1 MTDAAAL
8 SVLIPTFNRRALL
21 ERVLR
26 AYDRQDLPAG
36 RFEIVVVDDGSS
48 DETSAFLRDW
58 KPERY
63 SMAFTSQKN
72 GGPARARNAAIRMSS
87 APLVLFTGDD
97 IVPAPSFV
105 RRHLEAHA
113 RRPEQEL
120 VVLGL
125 SVWPPDLRL
134 TATMRHIDG
143 VGAEQFSYQYLK
155 PGEEYD
161 FRHFYTSN
169 ISVKRALLDCEP
181 TYFST
186 EFQKAAFED
195 IELAYRLSLHGMR
208 ILYDARPL
216 GNHYHHYDARSFF
229 RRQTGCGEM
238 ARLFYEKRPELRKWF
253 GTPELEWARLEML
266 RDSPARRARIET
278 VSAEL
283 STWEERVLR
292 IAGFFE
298 DERDASLLDDFLLAL
313 FRYAYVKGLAEAS
326 YPGLPARR
334 LCARLF
340 LQLVGPACR
349 SFSERMQSRGIPVPR
364 ADLQAILS
372 MMQSE
377 TLSPAAVAT
386 GGLGFTTKE
395 AR

>member
-1 MTDAAAL
+1 MSGAPTLA
-8 SVLIPTFNRRALL
+8 VLIPTFNRVGLL

-36 RFEIVVVDDGSS
+36 RFEVVVVDDGSS
-48 DETSAFLRDW
+48 DATPAFLRGW

-63 SMAFTSQKN
+63 GMAFQSQRN
-72 GGPARARNAAIRMSS
+72 GGPARARNSAIRLSTS
-87 APLVLFTGDD
+87 PLILFTGDD
-97 IVPAPSFV
+97 IVPDVSFV

-113 RRPEQEL
+113 RRPEREIA
-120 VVLGL
+120 VLGL
-125 SVWPPDLRL
+125 SVWPADLRL
-134 TATMRHIDG
+134 TATMKHIDG
-143 VGAEQFSYQYLK
+143 AGAEQFSYQYLQA
-155 PGEEYD
+155 GEEYD

-169 ISVKRALLDCEP
+169 ISLKRALLDCEP

-216 GNHYHHYDARSFF
+216 GTHYHHYDVRSFF
-229 RRQTGCGEM
+229 RRQVGCGAM

-266 RDSPARRARIET
+266 RDSPADRARIEA
-278 VSAEL
+278 VAAALSA
-283 STWEERVLR
+283 WEERMLR
-292 IAGFFE
+292 MAGFFE
-298 DERDASLLDDFLLAL
+298 DAPDASLLDDLLLAV

-326 YPGLPARR
+326 YPGLPSKR

-340 LQLVGPACR
+340 LQLPGPACR
-349 SFSERMQSRGIPVPR
+349 RFSEQLRSRGIPVPG
-364 ADLQAILS
+364 DDMQAILS
-372 MMQSE
+372 IMQTE

>member
-1 MTDAAAL
+1 MSGAPTLA
-8 SVLIPTFNRRALL
+8 VLIPTFNRVGLL

-36 RFEIVVVDDGSS
+36 RFEVVVVDDGSS
-48 DETSAFLRDW
+48 DATPAFLRGW

-63 SMAFTSQKN
+63 GMAFQSQRN
-72 GGPARARNAAIRMSS
+72 GGPARARNSAIRLSTS
-87 APLVLFTGDD
+87 PVILFTGDD
-97 IVPAPSFV
+97 IVPDVSFV

-113 RRPEQEL
+113 RRPEREIA
-120 VVLGL
+120 VLGL
-125 SVWPPDLRL
+125 SVWPADLRL
-134 TATMRHIDG
+134 TATMKHIDG
-143 VGAEQFSYQYLK
+143 AGAEQFSYQYLQA
-155 PGEEYD
+155 GEEYD

-169 ISVKRALLDCEP
+169 ISLKRALLDCEP

-216 GNHYHHYDARSFF
+216 GTHYHHYDVRSFF
-229 RRQTGCGEM
+229 RRQVGCGAM

-266 RDSPARRARIET
+266 RDSPADRARIEA
-278 VSAEL
+278 VAAALSA
-283 STWEERVLR
+283 WEERMLR
-292 IAGFFE
+292 MAGFFE
-298 DERDASLLDDFLLAL
+298 DAPDASLLDDLLLAV

-326 YPGLPARR
+326 YPGLPSKR

-340 LQLVGPACR
+340 LQLPGPACR
-349 SFSERMQSRGIPVPR
+349 RFSEQLRSRGIPVPG
-364 ADLQAILS
+364 DDMQAILS
-372 MMQSE
+372 IMQTE

>member
-1 MTDAAAL
+1 MTSPATL
-8 SVLIPTFNRRALL
+8 SVLIPTFNRRTLL

-26 AYDRQDLPAG
+26 AYDIQDVAPGL
-36 RFEIVVVDDGSS
+36 FEVVVVDDGSS
-48 DETSAFLRDW
+48 DDTSTFLGGW

-63 SMAFTSQKN
+63 AMSFLRQKN
-72 GGPARARNAAIRMSS
+72 GGPARARNAAIRKSS

-113 RRPEQEL
+113 RRPEREL

-125 SVWPPDLRL
+125 SIWPSDLKL

-143 VGAEQFSYQYLK
+143 AGAEQFSYQYLK
-155 PGEEYD
+155 SGDEYD

-169 ISVKRALLDCEP
+169 ISLKRALLDCEP

-216 GNHYHHYDARSFF
+216 GTHYHHYDVRSFF
-229 RRQTGCGEM
+229 RRQVGCGAM
-238 ARLFYEKRPELRKWF
+238 ARLFYEKRPELRRWF
-253 GTPELEWARLEML
+253 GTPELEG
-266 RDSPARRARIET
+266 ARIEMLGD
-278 VSAEL
+278 SPEERRRIDQIAAAL
-283 STWEERVLR
+283 PRWEERLLR
-292 IAGFFE
+292 VAGFFE
-298 DERDASLLDDFLLAL
+298 DEREAPLLDAFLLAL

-326 YPGLPARR
+326 YPGVPSRR

-340 LQLVGPACR
+340 LQLPGPACR
-349 SFSERMQSRGIPVPR
+349 AFFDGMRSRGASVPR
-364 ADLQAILS
+364 ADLDAILG
-372 MMQSE
+372 MMESE
-377 TLSPAAVAT
+377 TLSPAGVAT

>member
-1 MTDAAAL
+1 MSGASIL
-8 SVLIPTFNRRALL
+8 SVLIPTFNRVGLL

-26 AYDRQDLPAG
+26 AYDRQDLSG
-36 RFEIVVVDDGSS
+36 GKFEVVVVDDGSS
-48 DETSAFLRDW
+48 DGTAGFLREW
-58 KPERY
+58 RPERY
-63 SMAFTSQKN
+63 AMAFASQRN
-72 GGPARARNAAIRMSS
+72 GGPARARNSAIRLSS

-97 IVPAPSFV
+97 IVPDVSFV

-113 RRPEQEL
+113 RRPEREL

-125 SVWPPDLRL
+125 SVWPSDLRL

-143 VGAEQFSYQYLK
+143 AGAEQFSYQYLRS
-155 PGEEYD
+155 GEEYD

-169 ISVKRALLDCEP
+169 ISLKRALLDCEP

-216 GNHYHHYDARSFF
+216 GAHYHHYDVRSFF
-229 RRQTGCGEM
+229 RRQVGCGAM

-266 RDSPARRARIET
+266 RDSPADRARIEA
-278 VSAEL
+278 VAGALSA
-283 STWEERVLR
+283 WEERVLR
-292 IAGFFE
+292 LAGFFE
-298 DERDASLLDDFLLAL
+298 DAPDASLLDDLLLAV
-313 FRYAYVKGLAEAS
+313 FRYAYVKGLSEAS
-326 YPGLPARR
+326 YPGLPSKR

-349 SFSERMQSRGIPVPR
+349 RFSEQLQSRRMPIPR
-364 ADLQAILS
+364 ADLQALLAI
-372 MMQSE
+372 METE
-377 TLSPAAVAT
+377 TLSPAAVAA